1 MCVNMKVVER
11 DINVW
16 ETKIVILKSFSNI
29 LRTCP
34 KKGSQKPNEE
44 VKKNLKNNCQNC
56 EQIV

>member
-1 MCVNMKVVER
+1 MCVNMKVVEG

-34 KKGSQKPNEE
+34 KKGSQKPNED

>member
-1 MCVNMKVVER
+1 MCVNMKVVEG

-44 VKKNLKNNCQNC
+44 VKKNFKKQLSKL
-56 EQIV
+56 

>member
-34 KKGSQKPNEE
+34 KKRKPET
-44 VKKNLKNNCQNC
+44 K
-56 EQIV
+56 

>member
-1 MCVNMKVVER
+1 MCVNMKVVEG

-34 KKGSQKPNEE
+34 KKESQKPNEE
-44 VKKNLKNNCQNC
+44 VKKNKKNCQNC